1 MGTALNREI
10 WIAQSQDDTQVA
22 LVEEGKVLEV
32 FVEHQAV
39 QMLRGNIY
47 VGKVSRVVPALQS
60 AFVDIGLEKMAFL
73 HVTEVVSENG
83 HGDEQSHQPIQK
95 LLHEGQ
101 SVMVQVTREGVGQ
114 KGPRATMNIT
124 LASRYLVLMPRQEQF
139 SLSKKISDEQESER
153 LRDLLPEVSG
163 SSGLGLIARTVA
175 EGKTRE
181 VLEQEFDALVE
192 QWDEIE
198 SAYLQDRTPRKIHED
213 LPVALR
219 TLRDLLDHR
228 VGVIRV
234 DDSKVRSDVAAFID
248 QFGADFCGELHEV
261 ESSISSELESN
272 LAVETVHEKRVNLP
286 SGGYIVIE
294 KTEAMTTVD
303 VNSGG
308 NLGQKNLS
316 ATALQTNLEA
326 TVAIS
331 RHLRLRNIG
340 GLIVVDFIDM
350 ASDEDEAKVASKM
363 QELCASDRLHC
374 QVSDMLP
381 FGLLAI
387 SRSRVGLP
395 LDVAMDV
402 AED

>member
-1 MGTALNREI
+1 MNREI

-22 LVEEGKVLEV
+22 LVEAGKVIEV

-60 AFVDIGLEKMAFL
+60 AFVDIGIDKTAFL
-73 HVTEVVSENG
+73 HVTEVVSESNHDG
-83 HGDEQSHQPIQK
+83 ELDQQPIQK
-95 LLHEGQ
+95 LLREGQ
-101 SVMVQVTREGVGQ
+101 SVMLQVTKEGVGQ

-124 LASRYLVLMPRQEQF
+124 LASRYLVLTPRQEQF
-139 SLSKKISDEQESER
+139 SVSKKISDEQESKR
-153 LRDLLPEVSG
+153 LRGLLPQVSG

-175 EGKTRE
+175 KGKS
-181 VLEQEFDALVE
+181 LETLAQEFDSLVE
-192 QWDEIE
+192 LWDEIE

-228 VGVIRV
+228 VSLVRV
-234 DDSKVRSDVAAFID
+234 DDPKVRLDVAAFID
-248 QFGADFCGELHEV
+248 QFGADFCGELGDV
-261 ESSISSELESN
+261 ESSISSELESS
-272 LAVETVHEKRVNLP
+272 LAVETVHDKRVNLP
-286 SGGYIVIE
+286 SGGYVVIE
-294 KTEAMTTVD
+294 KTEAMTTID

-308 NLGQKNLS
+308 NLGQKDLS

-326 TVAIS
+326 AVAIS

-340 GLIVVDFIDM
+340 GLTVVDFIDM
-350 ASDEDEAKVASKM
+350 ASDQDESKVARKM
-363 QELCASDRLHC
+363 RELCASDRLHC

-395 LDVAMDV
+395 LDIAMDV

>member
-1 MGTALNREI
+1 MNREI

-22 LVEEGKVLEV
+22 LVEAGKVLEV

-39 QMLRGNIY
+39 QNLRGNIY

-60 AFVDIGLEKMAFL
+60 AFVDIGIDKTAFL
-73 HVTEVVSENG
+73 HVTEVVSESNHAG
-83 HGDEQSHQPIQK
+83 ELGQQPIQK
-95 LLHEGQ
+95 LLREGQ
-101 SVMVQVTREGVGQ
+101 SVLLQVTREGVGQ

-124 LASRYLVLMPRQEQF
+124 LASRYLVLMPRKDQF
-139 SLSKKISDEQESER
+139 SVSKKISDERESER
-153 LRDLLPEVSG
+153 LRDLLPQVSG

-175 EGKTRE
+175 EGKS
-181 VLEQEFDALVE
+181 LETLAQEFDALVE

-228 VGVIRV
+228 VGVVRV
-234 DDSKVRSDVAAFID
+234 DDPKVRSDVAAFID
-248 QFGADFCGELHEV
+248 QFGVDFCGELRDV
-261 ESSISSELESN
+261 ESSISRELESS
-272 LAVETVHEKRVNLP
+272 LAVETVHDKRVNLP

-294 KTEAMTTVD
+294 KTEAMTTID

-308 NLGQKNLS
+308 NLGHKDLS

-340 GLIVVDFIDM
+340 GLTVVDFIDM
-350 ASDEDEAKVASKM
+350 ASDQDQSKVARKM

-374 QVSDMLP
+374 QVSEMLP

-395 LDVAMDV
+395 LDIAMDV

>member
-1 MGTALNREI
+1 MNREI

-22 LVEEGKVLEV
+22 LVEAGKVIEV

-60 AFVDIGLEKMAFL
+60 AFVDIGIDKTAFL
-73 HVTEVVSENG
+73 HVTEVVSESNHDG
-83 HGDEQSHQPIQK
+83 ELDQQPIQK
-95 LLHEGQ
+95 LLREGQ
-101 SVMVQVTREGVGQ
+101 SVMLQVTKEGVGQ
-114 KGPRATMNIT
+114 KGPRATMSIT
-124 LASRYLVLMPRQEQF
+124 LASRYLVLTPRQEQF
-139 SLSKKISDEQESER
+139 SVSKKISDEQESKR
-153 LRDLLPEVSG
+153 LRGLLPQVSG

-175 EGKTRE
+175 KGKS
-181 VLEQEFDALVE
+181 LETLAQEFDSLVE
-192 QWDEIE
+192 LWDEIE

-219 TLRDLLDHR
+219 TRRDLLDHR
-228 VGVIRV
+228 VSLVRV
-234 DDSKVRSDVAAFID
+234 DDPKVRLDVAAFIE
-248 QFGADFCGELHEV
+248 QFGADFCGELGDV
-261 ESSISSELESN
+261 ESSISSELESS
-272 LAVETVHEKRVNLP
+272 LAVETVHDKRVNLP
-286 SGGYIVIE
+286 SGGYVVIE
-294 KTEAMTTVD
+294 KTEAMTTID

-308 NLGQKNLS
+308 NLGQKDLS

-326 TVAIS
+326 AVAIS

-340 GLIVVDFIDM
+340 GLTVVDFIDM
-350 ASDEDEAKVASKM
+350 ASDQDESKVARKM
-363 QELCASDRLHC
+363 RELCASDRLHC

-395 LDVAMDV
+395 LDIAMDV

>member
-1 MGTALNREI
+1 LNREI

-22 LVEEGKVLEV
+22 LVEAGKVLEV

-39 QMLRGNIY
+39 QNLRGNIY

-60 AFVDIGLEKMAFL
+60 AFVDIGIDKTAFL
-73 HVTEVVSENG
+73 HVTEVVSESNHAG
-83 HGDEQSHQPIQK
+83 ELGQQPIQK
-95 LLHEGQ
+95 LLREGQ
-101 SVMVQVTREGVGQ
+101 SVLLQVTREGVGQ

-124 LASRYLVLMPRQEQF
+124 LASRYLVLMPRKDQF
-139 SLSKKISDEQESER
+139 NVSKKISDEQESER
-153 LRDLLPEVSG
+153 LRDLLPQVSG

-175 EGKTRE
+175 EGKS
-181 VLEQEFDALVE
+181 LETLAQEFDALVE

-228 VGVIRV
+228 VGVVRV
-234 DDSKVRSDVAAFID
+234 DDPKVRLDVAAFID
-248 QFGADFCGELHEV
+248 QFGADFCGELRDV
-261 ESSISSELESN
+261 ESSISRELESS
-272 LAVETVHEKRVNLP
+272 LAVETVHDKRVNLP
-286 SGGYIVIE
+286 SGGYIIIE
-294 KTEAMTTVD
+294 KTEAMTTID

-308 NLGQKNLS
+308 NLGQKDLS

-340 GLIVVDFIDM
+340 GLTVIDFIDM
-350 ASDEDEAKVASKM
+350 PSDQDQSKVARKM

-374 QVSDMLP
+374 QVSEMLP

-395 LDVAMDV
+395 LDIAMDV

>member
-1 MGTALNREI
+1 MNREI

-39 QMLRGNIY
+39 QNLRGNIY

-60 AFVDIGLEKMAFL
+60 AFVDIGIDKTAFL
-73 HVTEVVSENG
+73 HVTEVVSESNHAG
-83 HGDEQSHQPIQK
+83 ELGQQPIQK
-95 LLHEGQ
+95 LLREGQ
-101 SVMVQVTREGVGQ
+101 SVLLQVTREGVGQ

-124 LASRYLVLMPRQEQF
+124 LASRYLVLMPRKDQV
-139 SLSKKISDEQESER
+139 SVSKKISDERESER
-153 LRDLLPEVSG
+153 LRDLLPQVSG

-175 EGKTRE
+175 EGKS
-181 VLEQEFDALVE
+181 LETLAQEFDALVE

-228 VGVIRV
+228 VGVVRV
-234 DDSKVRSDVAAFID
+234 DDPKVRLDVAAFID
-248 QFGADFCGELHEV
+248 QFGVDFCGELRDV
-261 ESSISSELESN
+261 ESSISRELESS
-272 LAVETVHEKRVNLP
+272 LAVETVHDKRVNLP

-294 KTEAMTTVD
+294 KTEAMTTID

-308 NLGQKNLS
+308 NLGQKDLS

-340 GLIVVDFIDM
+340 GLTVVDFIDM
-350 ASDEDEAKVASKM
+350 ASDQDQSKVARKM

-374 QVSDMLP
+374 QVSEMLP

-395 LDVAMDV
+395 LDIAMDV

>member
-1 MGTALNREI
+1 MNREI

-22 LVEEGKVLEV
+22 LVEAGKVLEV

-39 QMLRGNIY
+39 QNLRGNIY

-60 AFVDIGLEKMAFL
+60 AFVDIGIDKTAFL
-73 HVTEVVSENG
+73 HVTEVVSESNHAG
-83 HGDEQSHQPIQK
+83 ELGQQPIQK
-95 LLHEGQ
+95 LLREGQ
-101 SVMVQVTREGVGQ
+101 SVLLQVTREGVGQ

-124 LASRYLVLMPRQEQF
+124 LASRYLVLMPRKDQF
-139 SLSKKISDEQESER
+139 NVSKKISDEQESER
-153 LRDLLPEVSG
+153 LRDLLPQVSG

-175 EGKTRE
+175 EGKS
-181 VLEQEFDALVE
+181 LETLAQEFDALVE

-228 VGVIRV
+228 VGVVRV
-234 DDSKVRSDVAAFID
+234 DDPKVRLDVAAFID
-248 QFGADFCGELHEV
+248 QFGADFCGELRDV
-261 ESSISSELESN
+261 ESSISRELESS
-272 LAVETVHEKRVNLP
+272 LAVETVHDKRVNLP
-286 SGGYIVIE
+286 SGGYIIIE
-294 KTEAMTTVD
+294 KTEAMTTID

-308 NLGQKNLS
+308 NLGQKDLS

-340 GLIVVDFIDM
+340 GLTVIDFIDM
-350 ASDEDEAKVASKM
+350 PSDQDQSKVARKM

-374 QVSDMLP
+374 QVSEMLP

-395 LDVAMDV
+395 LDIAMDV

>member
-1 MGTALNREI
+1 MNREI

-73 HVTEVVSENG
+73 HVTEVVSESG
-83 HGDEQSHQPIQK
+83 HASEQGQQPIQK
-95 LLHEGQ
+95 LLREGQ
-101 SVMVQVTREGVGQ
+101 SVMLQVTREGVGQ

-139 SLSKKISDEQESER
+139 SLSKKIASEQESER
-153 LRDLLPEVSG
+153 LRDLLTEVSG

-175 EGKTRE
+175 EGKTLE
-181 VLEQEFDALVE
+181 TLEQEFDALVE

-234 DDSKVRSDVAAFID
+234 DDPKVRSDVAAFID
-248 QFGADFCGELHEV
+248 QFGADFRGELREV
-261 ESSISSELESN
+261 EGSISSELESN
-272 LAVETVHEKRVNLP
+272 LAVETVHDKRVNLP

-340 GLIVVDFIDM
+340 GLTVVDFIDM
-350 ASDEDEAKVASKM
+350 ASDQDEGKVAAKM

>member
-1 MGTALNREI
+1 M
-10 WIAQSQDDTQVA
+10 A

-83 HGDEQSHQPIQK
+83 HGDEQSPQPIQK
-95 LLHEGQ
+95 LLREGQ

-139 SLSKKISDEQESER
+139 SLSKKISNEQESER

-175 EGKTRE
+175 EGKTQW

-198 SAYLQDRTPRKIHED
+198 SAYLQDRTLRKIHED

-228 VGVIRV
+228 VGLIRV

-248 QFGADFCGELHEV
+248 QFGADFRGELREV
-261 ESSISSELESN
+261 ESSIGSELESN
-272 LAVETVHEKRVNLP
+272 LAVETVHDKRVNLP

-350 ASDEDEAKVASKM
+350 ASDQDEAKIASKL

-402 AED
+402 AKD

>member
-1 MGTALNREI
+1 
-10 WIAQSQDDTQVA
+10 
-22 LVEEGKVLEV
+22 
-32 FVEHQAV
+32 
-39 QMLRGNIY
+39 
-47 VGKVSRVVPALQS
+47 
-60 AFVDIGLEKMAFL
+60 
-73 HVTEVVSENG
+73 
-83 HGDEQSHQPIQK
+83 
-95 LLHEGQ
+95 
-101 SVMVQVTREGVGQ
+101 
-114 KGPRATMNIT
+114 MNIT

-248 QFGADFCGELHEV
+248 QFGADFRGELREV
-261 ESSISSELESN
+261 ESSIGSELESN
-272 LAVETVHEKRVNLP
+272 LAVETVHDKRVNLP

-350 ASDEDEAKVASKM
+350 AGDEDEAKVASKM

>member
-1 MGTALNREI
+1 MNREI

-22 LVEEGKVLEV
+22 LVEAGKVIEV

-60 AFVDIGLEKMAFL
+60 AFVDIGIDKTAFL
-73 HVTEVVSENG
+73 HVTEVVAESNHDGELG
-83 HGDEQSHQPIQK
+83 QQPIQK
-95 LLHEGQ
+95 LLREGQ
-101 SVMVQVTREGVGQ
+101 SVMLQVTKEGVGQ

-124 LASRYLVLMPRQEQF
+124 LASRYLVLTPRQEQF
-139 SLSKKISDEQESER
+139 SVSKKISDEQESKR
-153 LRDLLPEVSG
+153 LRGLLPQVSG

-175 EGKTRE
+175 KGKS
-181 VLEQEFDALVE
+181 LETLAQEFDSLVE
-192 QWDEIE
+192 LWDEIE

-228 VGVIRV
+228 VSLVRV
-234 DDSKVRSDVAAFID
+234 DDPKVRLDVAAFID
-248 QFGADFCGELHEV
+248 QFGADFCGELGDV
-261 ESSISSELESN
+261 ESSISSELESS
-272 LAVETVHEKRVNLP
+272 LAVETVHDKRVNLP
-286 SGGYIVIE
+286 SGGYVVIE
-294 KTEAMTTVD
+294 KTEAMTTID

-308 NLGQKNLS
+308 NLGQKDLS

-326 TVAIS
+326 AVAIS

-340 GLIVVDFIDM
+340 GLTVVDFIDM
-350 ASDEDEAKVASKM
+350 ASDQDESKVARKM
-363 QELCASDRLHC
+363 RELCASDRLHC

-395 LDVAMDV
+395 LDIAMDV

>member
-1 MGTALNREI
+1 MNREI

-22 LVEEGKVLEV
+22 LVEAGKVLEV

-39 QMLRGNIY
+39 QNLRGNIY

-60 AFVDIGLEKMAFL
+60 AFVDIGIDKTAFL
-73 HVTEVVSENG
+73 HVTEVVSESNHAG
-83 HGDEQSHQPIQK
+83 ELGQQPIQK
-95 LLHEGQ
+95 LLREGQ
-101 SVMVQVTREGVGQ
+101 SVMLQVTREGVGQ

-124 LASRYLVLMPRQEQF
+124 LASRYLVLMPRKDQF
-139 SLSKKISDEQESER
+139 VVSKKISDEQESER
-153 LRDLLPEVSG
+153 LRDLLPQVSG

-175 EGKTRE
+175 EGKS
-181 VLEQEFDALVE
+181 LETLAQEFDALVE
-192 QWDEIE
+192 QWDDIE

-228 VGVIRV
+228 VGVVRV
-234 DDSKVRSDVAAFID
+234 DDPKVRLDVAAFID
-248 QFGADFCGELHEV
+248 QFGADFCGELRDV
-261 ESSISSELESN
+261 ESSISRELESS
-272 LAVETVHEKRVNLP
+272 LAVETVHDKRVNLP

-294 KTEAMTTVD
+294 KTEAMTTID

-308 NLGQKNLS
+308 NLGQKDLS

-340 GLIVVDFIDM
+340 GLTVVDFIDM
-350 ASDEDEAKVASKM
+350 ASDQDQSKVARKM

-374 QVSDMLP
+374 QVSEMLP

-395 LDVAMDV
+395 LDIAMDV

>member
-1 MGTALNREI
+1 MNREI

-22 LVEEGKVLEV
+22 LVAAGKVLEV

-39 QMLRGNIY
+39 QNLRGNIY

-60 AFVDIGLEKMAFL
+60 AFVDIGIDKTAFL
-73 HVTEVVSENG
+73 HVTEVVSEGNHAG
-83 HGDEQSHQPIQK
+83 ELGQQPIQK
-95 LLHEGQ
+95 LLREGQ
-101 SVMVQVTREGVGQ
+101 SVLLQVTREGVGQ

-124 LASRYLVLMPRQEQF
+124 LASRYLVLMPRKDQF
-139 SLSKKISDEQESER
+139 SVSKKISDEQESER
-153 LRDLLPEVSG
+153 LRDLLPQVSG

-175 EGKTRE
+175 EGKS
-181 VLEQEFDALVE
+181 LETLAQEFDALVE

-228 VGVIRV
+228 VGVVRV
-234 DDSKVRSDVAAFID
+234 DDPKVRLDVAAFID
-248 QFGADFCGELHEV
+248 QFGVDFCGELRDV
-261 ESSISSELESN
+261 ESSISRELESS
-272 LAVETVHEKRVNLP
+272 LAVETVHDKRVNLP

-294 KTEAMTTVD
+294 KTEAMTTID

-308 NLGQKNLS
+308 NLGHKDLS

-340 GLIVVDFIDM
+340 GLTVVDFIDM
-350 ASDEDEAKVASKM
+350 ASDQDQSKVARKM

-374 QVSDMLP
+374 QVSEMLP

-395 LDVAMDV
+395 LDIAMDV

>member
-95 LLHEGQ
+95 LLREGQ

-139 SLSKKISDEQESER
+139 SLSKKISNEQESER

-175 EGKTRE
+175 EGKTQE

-248 QFGADFCGELHEV
+248 QFGADFRGELREV
-261 ESSISSELESN
+261 ESSIGSELESN
-272 LAVETVHEKRVNLP
+272 LAVETVHDKRVNLP

-350 ASDEDEAKVASKM
+350 ASDQDEAKVASKM

>member
-1 MGTALNREI
+1 MNREI

-22 LVEEGKVLEV
+22 LVEAGKVLEV

-39 QMLRGNIY
+39 QNLRGNIY

-60 AFVDIGLEKMAFL
+60 AFVDIGIDKTAFL
-73 HVTEVVSENG
+73 HVTEVVSESNHAG
-83 HGDEQSHQPIQK
+83 ELGQQPIQK
-95 LLHEGQ
+95 LLREGQ
-101 SVMVQVTREGVGQ
+101 SVLLQVTREGVGQ

-124 LASRYLVLMPRQEQF
+124 LASRYLVLMPRKDQF
-139 SLSKKISDEQESER
+139 SVSKKISDEQESER
-153 LRDLLPEVSG
+153 LRDLLPQVSG

-175 EGKTRE
+175 EGKS
-181 VLEQEFDALVE
+181 LETLAQEFDTLVE

-228 VGVIRV
+228 VGVVRV
-234 DDSKVRSDVAAFID
+234 DDPKVRLDVAAFID
-248 QFGADFCGELHEV
+248 QFGVDFCGELRDV
-261 ESSISSELESN
+261 ESSISRELESS
-272 LAVETVHEKRVNLP
+272 LAVETVHDKRVNLP

-294 KTEAMTTVD
+294 KTEAMTTID

-308 NLGQKNLS
+308 NLGQKDLS

-340 GLIVVDFIDM
+340 GLTVVDFIDM
-350 ASDEDEAKVASKM
+350 ASDQDQSKVARKM
-363 QELCASDRLHC
+363 QELCTSDRLHC
-374 QVSDMLP
+374 QVSEMLP

-395 LDVAMDV
+395 LDIAMDV

>member
-1 MGTALNREI
+1 MNREI

-22 LVEEGKVLEV
+22 LVEAGKVLEV

-39 QMLRGNIY
+39 QNLRGNIY

-60 AFVDIGLEKMAFL
+60 AFVDIGIDKTAFL
-73 HVTEVVSENG
+73 HVTEVVSESNHAG
-83 HGDEQSHQPIQK
+83 ELGQQPIQK
-95 LLHEGQ
+95 LLREGQ
-101 SVMVQVTREGVGQ
+101 SVLLQVTREGVGQ

-124 LASRYLVLMPRQEQF
+124 LASRYLVLMPRKDQF
-139 SLSKKISDEQESER
+139 NVSKKISDEQESER
-153 LRDLLPEVSG
+153 LRDLLPQVSG

-175 EGKTRE
+175 EGKS
-181 VLEQEFDALVE
+181 LETLAQEFDALVE

-228 VGVIRV
+228 VGVVRV
-234 DDSKVRSDVAAFID
+234 DDPKVRSDVAAFID
-248 QFGADFCGELHEV
+248 QFGADFCGELRDV
-261 ESSISSELESN
+261 ESSISRELESS
-272 LAVETVHEKRVNLP
+272 LAVETVHDKRVNLP
-286 SGGYIVIE
+286 SGGYIIIE
-294 KTEAMTTVD
+294 KTEAMTTID

-308 NLGQKNLS
+308 NLGQKDLS

-340 GLIVVDFIDM
+340 GLTVIDFIDM
-350 ASDEDEAKVASKM
+350 PSDQDQSKVARKM

-374 QVSDMLP
+374 QVSEMLP

-395 LDVAMDV
+395 LDIAMDV

>member
-73 HVTEVVSENG
+73 HVTEVVSENA

-95 LLHEGQ
+95 LLREGQ

-139 SLSKKISDEQESER
+139 SLSKKISNEQEIDR
-153 LRDLLPEVSG
+153 FRDLLPEVSG

-175 EGKTRE
+175 EGKTQE

-234 DDSKVRSDVAAFID
+234 DDSKLRSDVAAFID
-248 QFGADFCGELHEV
+248 QFGADFRGELREV
-261 ESSISSELESN
+261 ESSIGRELESN
-272 LAVETVHEKRVNLP
+272 LAVETVHDKRVNLP

-326 TVAIS
+326 TGAIS

-350 ASDEDEAKVASKM
+350 ASDQDEAKIASKM

>member
-1 MGTALNREI
+1 MNREI

-73 HVTEVVSENG
+73 HVTEVVSESG
-83 HGDEQSHQPIQK
+83 HAGEQGQQPIQK
-95 LLHEGQ
+95 LLREGQ
-101 SVMVQVTREGVGQ
+101 SVMLQVTREGVGQ

-139 SLSKKISDEQESER
+139 SLSKKIASEQESER
-153 LRDLLPEVSG
+153 LRDLLTEVSG

-175 EGKTRE
+175 EGKTLAT
-181 VLEQEFDALVE
+181 LEQEFDALVE

-234 DDSKVRSDVAAFID
+234 DDPKVRSDVAAFID
-248 QFGADFCGELHEV
+248 QFGADFRGELREV
-261 ESSISSELESN
+261 ERSISSELESN
-272 LAVETVHEKRVNLP
+272 LAVETVHDKRVNLP

-340 GLIVVDFIDM
+340 GLTVVDFIDM
-350 ASDEDEAKVASKM
+350 ASDQDEGKVAAKL